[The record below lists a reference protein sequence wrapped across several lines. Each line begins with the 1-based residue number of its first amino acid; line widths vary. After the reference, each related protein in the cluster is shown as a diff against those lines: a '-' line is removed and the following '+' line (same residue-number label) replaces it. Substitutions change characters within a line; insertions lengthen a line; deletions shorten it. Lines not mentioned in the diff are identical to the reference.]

1 MLSKVTTKNV
11 GDVFFWDT
19 LYVYFAF
26 TAVTCTNRMMV
37 SYLLHRSAVL
47 YVHVYK
53 QLLFMERLQYKVWML
68 CKRVCWW
75 KQKHIIRWCSSS
87 MRWCIIIVATRSGQ
101 RFKHSDSVFRSHRRL
116 LRTALE
122 ARQLC
127 FLCIWDLLPV
137 WVYWFVWPVVCNIR
151 SARGLHG
158 PKILGPARPGP
169 TKLRPSPARPVE
181 INTKIGPA
189 QRGSVNKKPGPARP
203 GPSVP

>member
-1 MLSKVTTKNV
+1 
-11 GDVFFWDT
+11 
-19 LYVYFAF
+19 
-26 TAVTCTNRMMV
+26 
-37 SYLLHRSAVL
+37 
-47 YVHVYK
+47 
-53 QLLFMERLQYKVWML
+53 MERLQYKVWML

-137 WVYWFVWPVVCNIR
+137 WAYWFVWPVVCNIR

-203 GPSVP
+203 GPALQFLKNRVTGQTLDLSLGIFTSRQINEQPITFSIGLGHPYFWPTQNVNVVG